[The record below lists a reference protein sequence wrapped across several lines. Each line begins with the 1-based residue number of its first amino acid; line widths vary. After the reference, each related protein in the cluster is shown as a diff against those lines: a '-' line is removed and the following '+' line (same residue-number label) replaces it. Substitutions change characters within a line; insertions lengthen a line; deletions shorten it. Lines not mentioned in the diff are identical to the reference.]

1 MGNKKNIGILKR
13 KRNKKQKTKHNG
25 KIQSDN
31 MHDVLFATGK
41 LPKEKTNAY
50 VLCRNLPPE

>member
-1 MGNKKNIGILKR
+1 MENKKNIGILKR
-13 KRNKKQKTKHNG
+13 KRNKKHKTKHNG

-31 MHDVLFATGK
+31 MYNVLFATGK

>member
-1 MGNKKNIGILKR
+1 MGSKKNHRNFKR
-13 KRNKKQKTKHNG
+13 KRNKKQQTKHNG

-41 LPKEKTNAY
+41 LPKEKTNTY

>member
-25 KIQSDN
+25 KNQSDN

-41 LPKEKTNAY
+41 LSK
-50 VLCRNLPPE
+50 

>member
-1 MGNKKNIGILKR
+1 MENKKNIGILKR
-13 KRNKKQKTKHNG
+13 KRNKKQQTKHNG
-25 KIQSDN
+25 KNQSDN
-31 MHDVLFATGK
+31 MYDVLFATGK